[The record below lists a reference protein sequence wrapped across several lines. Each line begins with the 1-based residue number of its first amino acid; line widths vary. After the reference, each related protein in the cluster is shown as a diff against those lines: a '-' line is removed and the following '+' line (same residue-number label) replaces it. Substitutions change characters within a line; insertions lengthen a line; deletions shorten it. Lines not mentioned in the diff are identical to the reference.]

1 MAPDILSATFFEIFD
16 LPVSFECD
24 IDTLQQRYRE
34 LQKAVHPDKFVNASD
49 QEKRISMQHTSRIN
63 EALNT
68 LKNPVERA
76 LYLLKLKGL
85 DINFDNE
92 TTMDAEFLMEQLELR
107 ESLANVGNTVGSLD
121 ELESMASDVKNKSSQ
136 LMSRFSELYEADEK
150 EQARELIRKMQF
162 MQKAQKEIND
172 RAASIEEEL
181 LS

>member
-1 MAPDILSATFFEIFD
+1 
-16 LPVSFECD
+16 
-24 IDTLQQRYRE
+24 
-34 LQKAVHPDKFVNASD
+34 
-49 QEKRISMQHTSRIN
+49 MQHTSRIN

-107 ESLANVGNTVGSLD
+107 ESMANVGNTVDSLD
-121 ELESMASDVKNKSSQ
+121 ELEVMAADVKNKLSE
-136 LMSRFSELYEADEK
+136 LMARFSELYEANEK